1 MMKNITLG
9 QYYPVD
15 SWVHRLDPRTK
26 ILLTIALIVAV
37 FMVESAVGYVLILG
51 FVYLTAR
58 LSNIPF
64 KMLLRG
70 VKSLRFILILT
81 FLLNLLFNPGT
92 NYIVS
97 WGFLKISW
105 DGLAQACHYSL
116 RLVFLVMGT
125 SLMTLTTAPI
135 ALADG
140 IEKLLS
146 PLKKIHFPAHELAM
160 MMSIALRF
168 IPTLMEE
175 ADKIMKA
182 QMARGADFE
191 SGNLL
196 ARAKAMVPLLVPLF
210 VSAFRRAGDLA
221 MAMESRCYHGGEN
234 RTRLRVLKITKND
247 WIAAAAVA
255 LLICLVVVEGMV
267 MPAVNEAIT
276 GWILPEAVQE
286 AQATATPDA
295 SALPSATPAATELPA
310 ASPTPEVTGEPS
322 AILPA
327 KGLIG

>member
-1 MMKNITLG
+1 MMKNITMG

-26 ILLTIALIVAV
+26 ILLTIAMIVAV
-37 FMVESAVGYVLILG
+37 FLVKSMVGYALILG
-51 FVYLTAR
+51 FMYLVSK

-64 KMLLRG
+64 KMLVKG
-70 VKSLRFILILT
+70 VKPLRFILILT
-81 FLLNLLFNPGT
+81 FILNLFFNTGST
-92 NYIVS
+92 MLVE
-97 WGFLKISW
+97 WGFIKISYE
-105 DGLAQACHYSL
+105 GLSTAVHYSL
-116 RLVFLVMGT
+116 RLVFLVLGT
-125 SLMTLTTAPI
+125 SLMTLTTSPI
-135 ALADG
+135 ALSDG
-140 IEKLLS
+140 IEMLLS
-146 PLKKIHFPAHELAM
+146 PLKVIKFPAHELAM

-247 WIAAAAVA
+247 WLAAAGVAVLIVLI
-255 LLICLVVVEGMV
+255 LLESNVTL
-267 MPAVNEAIT
+267 PLWAAV
-276 GWILPEAVQE
+276 
-286 AQATATPDA
+286 
-295 SALPSATPAATELPA
+295 
-310 ASPTPEVTGEPS
+310 
-322 AILPA
+322 
-327 KGLIG
+327 KGLLL